1 MDLVID
7 LTPILDFLHL
17 PPELLLWKF
26 FLYFGWMILAAI
38 FIKGTLQLWLIY
50 KEAQWSTGN
59 KFILLAIDI
68 PKGNE
73 QTPKA
78 AENLFTYLAG
88 AHGSISFFE
97 KWFLGV
103 YQLSF
108 SFEIVSIDGYTQ
120 FLIRT
125 PIQFRPLVES
135 AVYSQYPD
143 AEITEV
149 DDYVEGMPLRFPDE
163 EYDIAGAEF
172 IQQKHFSYPIKTY
185 EEFEHKMGP
194 LETQFKD
201 PMASLMDL
209 CSSLK
214 PGEQFWYQ
222 ILVTPCGFDWAKKG
236 EEEVNKILGK
246 KPKEAGDLLSFLAP
260 IVHAVSEGVV
270 ELWGPYVPE
279 KKEEKK
285 ALSMME
291 LTPAQKKKIEYIQRK
306 SSQLGF
312 EAKLRIVYIA
322 KKEVINK
329 AKVFSGFVG
338 YIKQFIDLDLNS
350 FKPDLDFTM
359 TKSAYF
365 NQSARLIA
373 KKNRIMNNYVGRAV
387 AAGRT
392 PGVFSIEELATIW
405 HFPVEASV
413 KAPLIQ
419 MAPGRKA
426 EAPSSLPLFLEDKY
440 VPDDIFNEQPK
451 KEMAADGESLDN
463 AKDKDNPPENLPFEL
478 N

>member
-1 MDLVID
+1 MDIVIN
-7 LTPILDFLHL
+7 LTPIEDFLHL
-17 PPELLLWKF
+17 PPDLMLWKF
-26 FLYFGWMILAAI
+26 FLYFGWIILAWMFVKAS
-38 FIKGTLQLWLIY
+38 LHLWLIY
-50 KEAQWSTGN
+50 IETKWSMKN

-73 QTPKA
+73 QSPKA
-78 AENLFTYLAG
+78 TENLFTYLAG
-88 AHGSISFFE
+88 AHGSVSFFE

-125 PIQFRPLVES
+125 PIQFRSLVES
-135 AVYSQYPD
+135 SVYSQYPD

-163 EYDIAGAEF
+163 EYDIAGSEF
-172 IQQKHFSYPIKTY
+172 IQQKHFIYPIKTY
-185 EEFEHKMGP
+185 KEFEHQMGP
-194 LETQFKD
+194 SETQFKD

-209 CSSLK
+209 CSSLRT
-214 PGEQFWYQ
+214 GEQFWYQ
-222 ILVTPCGFDWAKKG
+222 ILVTPCGFDWAKKADD
-236 EEEVNKILGK
+236 EVNKILGK
-246 KPKEAGDLLSFLAP
+246 KPKAGEDLLDRLAP
-260 IVHAVSEGVV
+260 IVHGVSEGLF
-270 ELWGPYVPE
+270 ELWGPYQPE

-291 LTPAQKKKIEYIQRK
+291 LTPVQKKKIEFIQNK
-306 SSQLGF
+306 ASQLGF
-312 EAKLRIVYIA
+312 EAKLRIVYLA
-322 KKEVINK
+322 KKDVINK

-365 NQSARLIA
+365 NQTARLIT
-373 KKNRIMNNYVGRAV
+373 KKNRLMNNYVGRAV
-387 AAGRT
+387 GAGRT
-392 PGVFSIEELATIW
+392 PGVYTIEELATIW
-405 HFPVEASV
+405 HFPIEASV
-413 KAPLIQ
+413 KAPLVQ

-426 EAPSSLPLFLEDKY
+426 EAPASLPLFMDDKY
-440 VPDDIFNEQPK
+440 VPEDIFNEKPK
-451 KEMAADGESLDN
+451 GPKAPDDKIEALE
-463 AKDKDNPPENLPFEL
+463 KDNPPENLPFA
-478 N
+478 